1 MFVMKNK
8 PISEEFSGDRF
19 PDYRKREYNPK
30 SPEKENKSQTIPY
43 VPFHEK
49 QENQIKKKGG
59 RGNLPLSPHK

>member
-8 PISEEFSGDRF
+8 PISEEFSDDRF

-49 QENQIKKKGG
+49 QENKIKKKG
-59 RGNLPLSPHK
+59 RRENLPLK

>member
-1 MFVMKNK
+1 MKNK
-8 PISEEFSGDRF
+8 PISEEFSDDRF

-30 SPEKENKSQTIPY
+30 SSKEENKSQTIPY

-59 RGNLPLSPHK
+59 REIYPSNEVRPLR